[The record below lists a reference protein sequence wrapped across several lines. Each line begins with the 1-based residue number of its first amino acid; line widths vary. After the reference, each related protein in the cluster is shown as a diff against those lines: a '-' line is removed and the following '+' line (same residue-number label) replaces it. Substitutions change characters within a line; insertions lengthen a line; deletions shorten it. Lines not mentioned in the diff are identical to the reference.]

1 MTLFHSPGA
10 MIATKMPTTM
20 RACHETHPYPV
31 SFFTY
36 VAIFFPSS
44 FGHATPPDDINK
56 DKPIYLANLYSNMN
70 VDDII
75 NIVHEAHDDG
85 HLVNK

>member
-10 MIATKMPTTM
+10 MVATKMLATM
-20 RACHETHPYPV
+20 RACHKTHPYPV
-31 SFFTY
+31 SLLTH

-44 FGHATPPDDINK
+44 FWHATPPDDINK
-56 DKPIYLANLYSNMN
+56 DKPFTWLHSNMN

-75 NIVHEAHDDG
+75 YREHEKAHDDG
-85 HLVNK
+85 HLMMSE